1 MSIRR
6 VQYPGGDV
14 HRLLTRALILETA
27 LLFTTVSLEPQDTA
41 VSKAPAIEVSMGLQK
56 DKVPVGQ
63 SPWVNLRVEN
73 LTDREITMSE
83 AVPHVEGDEGELPM
97 KPNTEIITDR
107 PQPRPRLRTAVYV
120 AWTIAPKDSS
130 IHQYQLAHFF
140 NLSRPGQ
147 YTVHMEVADPSSQKL
162 LRTNSAK
169 FEMQSPR
176 H

>member
-1 MSIRR
+1 MSLRR
-6 VQYPGGDV
+6 VQYPERRCAQATYACSDFGNGLADHHCLACASGHYSQQITCDRGK
-14 HRLLTRALILETA
+14 HRP
-27 LLFTTVSLEPQDTA
+27 S
-41 VSKAPAIEVSMGLQK
+41 K

-73 LTDREITMSE
+73 LTDREITISE
-83 AVPHVEGDEGELPM
+83 AVPHVEGDEGELPR

-107 PQPRPRLRTAVYV
+107 AQPRLRLRTVVYV

-130 IHQYQLAHFF
+130 IHQYKLAHFF
-140 NLSRPGQ
+140 DLSRPGE
-147 YTVHMEVADPSSQKL
+147 YTVHMEVADPSSHKL